1 MKTKNGP
8 YRKRSP
14 YPLHP
19 QNLSSHTS
27 RTNSTASSSIPI
39 SAESKSKLEAFAF
52 SKPSTPRKVG
62 SLRSGKGIDD
72 TDAFHGTGAITDSLP
87 DPVLDPVKECPKTPA
102 PRLPL
107 SDLIGLSDEAR
118 FAQALTQADSSPE
131 DRIMWQL
138 SPRGTPKALQ
148 TPAMKKEKRSKKR
161 PPSSP
166 LNSPNVDSPAGRKR
180 QRGPFNLQRPGVPLK
195 TPLAD
200 PAVQLWSKYSSTN
213 SGPTSTRAANP
224 AARLFNAEGGLGQ
237 SPLGLRRSYSCGPDW
252 PHSRLKRRKTN
263 SAEDTCILEMDESVE
278 EQLEKEEE
286 FGNNASGPSRLSRVS
301 RLVEKVKETLDKP
314 CSVPI
319 ISSSSSSLPHVHD
332 YHLDIIS
339 SPTRRIVKRRSY
351 DNLEDGDFG
360 NDGEHFG
367 SSDTEDFG
375 DFDDDDIDIVML
387 ENAEKL
393 AETRIMYRNDSVV
406 ELVEEQPMLPAAGS
420 EDDDEFDDDET
431 FYTEDFE
438 NIISKYETQT
448 APSAPTTYSTNPSRQ
463 QPQSNPQETANAI
476 AASQVMDEFGDIDFD
491 EWNEEELQLSHG
503 VVGISQS
510 NFVERLMISRK
521 I

>member
-1 MKTKNGP
+1 MKPKNVP
-8 YRKRSP
+8 QRRRNP

-19 QNLSSHTS
+19 QNLSSHAS
-27 RTNSTASSSIPI
+27 RTNSAVSSAIPI

-62 SLRSGKGIDD
+62 SLRPGKGIDD
-72 TDAFHGTGAITDSLP
+72 ADVFHGTDAITDSLP

-118 FAQALTQADSSPE
+118 FAQAVTQADASPE

-138 SPRGTPKALQ
+138 SPRGTPKGFQ
-148 TPAMKKEKRSKKR
+148 TPAMRKERRSKKR

-180 QRGPFNLQRPGVPLK
+180 PRGPFNLPRSGAPLK

-213 SGPTSTRAANP
+213 SGPTSAHAVNP
-224 AARLFNAEGGLGQ
+224 TARLFSTEGCLGQ

-263 SAEDTCILEMDESVE
+263 PTEDIPEVNESVE
-278 EQLEKEEE
+278 EQLDGEEE
-286 FGNNASGPSRLSRVS
+286 FGNYASGPSRLSRVS
-301 RLVEKVKETLDKP
+301 RLVEKVKETLEKP
-314 CSVPI
+314 SSMSN
-319 ISSSSSSLPHVHD
+319 ISSSSPSLPHTHN
-332 YHLDIIS
+332 YHLDVIS
-339 SPTRRIVKRRSY
+339 SPTRRIIRRGSY
-351 DNLEDGDFG
+351 DNLEDGDSG
-360 NDGEHFG
+360 DDRENLG

-375 DFDDDDIDIVML
+375 EFDEDGIDIAML
-387 ENAEKL
+387 EKAEKL
-393 AETRIMYRNDSVV
+393 AESQIMHRDVSAAEPVK
-406 ELVEEQPMLPAAGS
+406 EQPRLPTAES
-420 EDDDEFDDDET
+420 EDDDEFDDDDA

-438 NIISKYETQT
+438 NIISKYETET
-448 APSAPTTYSTNPSRQ
+448 APPVPTYSARGSLP
-463 QPQSNPQETANAI
+463 QPQANPQEVANAI

-503 VVGISQS
+503 MVRIS
-510 NFVERLMISRK
+510 
-521 I
+521 

>member
-1 MKTKNGP
+1 MKSKNVP

-19 QNLSSHTS
+19 QNLSSHAS
-27 RTNSTASSSIPI
+27 KTNSAVNSAIPI

-62 SLRSGKGIDD
+62 SLRPRKGIDD
-72 TDAFHGTGAITDSLP
+72 TDVFHGTGAITDSLP

-118 FAQALTQADSSPE
+118 FAQALTQADTSPE

-138 SPRGTPKALQ
+138 SPRETPKGFQ
-148 TPAMKKEKRSKKR
+148 TPAMRKERRSKKR
-161 PPSSP
+161 PSDSP

-180 QRGPFNLQRPGVPLK
+180 QRGPFNLQRSGAPLK

-213 SGPTSTRAANP
+213 SGPTNARAVNP
-224 AARLFNAEGGLGQ
+224 TARLFSTEGCLGQ

-263 SAEDTCILEMDESVE
+263 SVEDIPEVNESLE
-278 EQLEKEEE
+278 EQLEGEEE
-286 FGNNASGPSRLSRVS
+286 FGNYASGPSRLSRVS
-301 RLVEKVKETLDKP
+301 RLVEKVKETLEKP
-314 CSVPI
+314 SSMSN
-319 ISSSSSSLPHVHD
+319 ISSSSPSLPHTHG
-332 YHLDIIS
+332 YHLDLIS

-351 DNLEDGDFG
+351 DKLEDRDFG
-360 NDGEHFG
+360 DDGD

-375 DFDDDDIDIVML
+375 EFDDGIDIVML
-387 ENAEKL
+387 EKAEKL
-393 AETRIMYRNDSVV
+393 AESQIMHRDVSVAEPV
-406 ELVEEQPMLPAAGS
+406 KEQSKLPAAES
-420 EDDDEFDDDET
+420 DDDEFDDDDA

-438 NIISKYETQT
+438 NIISKYETET
-448 APSAPTTYSTNPSRQ
+448 APPVPTYSARGSLL
-463 QPQSNPQETANAI
+463 QPQTNAQEAANAI

-503 VVGISQS
+503 MVRISKL
-510 NFVERLMISRK
+510 NFV
-521 I
+521 